1 MGRITNSFRIK
12 LDEAVARLK
21 SELYSLLV
29 DKNRRRAFEKV
40 VKSWYEEANAIGA
53 FSQPYIY
60 GSLAIFSAIDLQ
72 AQIDELRRE
81 IKELRM
87 KVNGG
92 RLDNRPEDKE

>member
-12 LDEAVARLK
+12 LDEAVKRLR

-29 DKNRRRAFEKV
+29 DEGRRRAFDKV

-60 GSLAIFSAIDLQ
+60 GSLAIFSVIDLQ
-72 AQIDELRRE
+72 AQVDELQ
-81 IKELRM
+81 KELEKLRSRID
-87 KVNGG
+87 GG
-92 RLDNRPEDKE
+92 LDNRPEH

>member
-12 LDEAVARLK
+12 LDEAVKRLR

-29 DKNRRRAFEKV
+29 DEGRRRAFDKV

-60 GSLAIFSAIDLQ
+60 GSLAIFSVIDLQ
-72 AQIDELRRE
+72 AQVDELRRE
-81 IKELRM
+81 LEKLRSRM
-87 KVNGG
+87 DGG
-92 RLDNRPEDKE
+92 LDNRPEH

>member
-12 LDEAVARLK
+12 LDEAVKRLR

-29 DKNRRRAFEKV
+29 DEGRRRAFDKV

-60 GSLAIFSAIDLQ
+60 GSLAIFSVIDLQ
-72 AQIDELRRE
+72 AQVDELKRE
-81 IKELRM
+81 LEKLRSRM
-87 KVNGG
+87 DGG
-92 RLDNRPEDKE
+92 LDNRPEH

>member
-12 LDEAVARLK
+12 LDEAVKRLR

-29 DKNRRRAFEKV
+29 DEGRRRAFDKV

-60 GSLAIFSAIDLQ
+60 GSLSIFSIIDLQ
-72 AQIDELRRE
+72 AQIEDLKREVEELRK
-81 IKELRM
+81 I
-87 KVNGG
+87 VNG
-92 RLDNRPEDKE
+92 RLDNRPSDKKQ